1 MLQQSKAFSSYS
13 VNDLAKAKKFYGDI
27 LGLTIVDNPMGII
40 ELHWENGN
48 KIILYPKPDHLPA
61 TFTVL
66 NFPVNDLEATV
77 DTLMEKGITFEQYD
91 GEIKTNKKGIFRSEG
106 NGPNIAWFKDPS
118 GNILSV
124 IEEN

>member
-1 MLQQSKAFSSYS
+1 MLKQSRAFSSFS
-13 VNDLAKAKKFYGDI
+13 VNDIEKAKKFYHDI
-27 LGLTIVDNPMGII
+27 LGLNVADNPMGII
-40 ELHWENGN
+40 ELHLENGN

-77 DTLMEKGITFEQYD
+77 DALIEKGISFEQYE
-91 GEIKTNKKGIFRSEG
+91 GEIKTDKKGIFKSEG
-106 NGPNIAWFKDPS
+106 NGPDIAWFKDPS

-124 IEEN
+124 MK

>member
-77 DTLMEKGITFEQYD
+77 DTLMENGITFEQYD

>member
-77 DTLMEKGITFEQYD
+77 DTLMEKGITFEQYE
-91 GEIKTNKKGIFRSEG
+91 GEIKTDKKGIFRSEG

>member
-1 MLQQSKAFSSYS
+1 MLQQSKAFNSYS

-77 DTLMEKGITFEQYD
+77 DTLMENGITFEQYD

>member
-1 MLQQSKAFSSYS
+1 MLKQSKAFSSFS
-13 VNDLAKAKKFYGDI
+13 VNDIEKAKKFYHDI
-27 LGLTIVDNPMGII
+27 LGLDVVDNPMGII
-40 ELHWENGN
+40 ELHLENGN
-48 KIILYPKPDHLPA
+48 KIILYPKADHLPA

-77 DTLMEKGITFEQYD
+77 DTLIEKGISFEQYE
-91 GEIKTNKKGIFRSEG
+91 GEIKTDKKGIFKSEG

-124 IEEN
+124 MK

>member
-13 VNDLAKAKKFYGDI
+13 VNDLAKAKRFYGDI

-77 DTLMEKGITFEQYD
+77 DTLMEKGITFEQYE
-91 GEIKTNKKGIFRSEG
+91 GEIKTDKKGIFRSEG

>member
-1 MLQQSKAFSSYS
+1 MLKQSKAFSSFS
-13 VNDLAKAKKFYGDI
+13 VNDIEKAKKFYHDI
-27 LGLTIVDNPMGII
+27 LGLNVADNPMGII
-40 ELHWENGN
+40 ELHLENGN

-77 DTLMEKGITFEQYD
+77 DALIEKGISFEQYE
-91 GEIKTNKKGIFRSEG
+91 GEIKTDKKGIFKSEG

-124 IEEN
+124 MK

>member
-61 TFTVL
+61 TFNVL